1 MRGVVPVGGGLRRHL
16 FVTSVENEEW
26 LVGDHHVRN
35 IMRNSSGAPTII
47 DALLG
52 KVSAGARR
60 ELPWLNAAC
69 NEARIYRSTG
79 MKPPDRFSAVNAD
92 EL

>member
-1 MRGVVPVGGGLRRHL
+1 
-16 FVTSVENEEW
+16 VTSVENEEW
-26 LVGDHHVRN
+26 LVGDLHVRN

-69 NEARIYRSTG
+69 EEARIY
-79 MKPPDRFSAVNAD
+79 P
-92 EL
+92 ELSDCSEKTQIRQQV